1 MVNVYLDKDGVLAD
15 FDAHVERLFGAP
27 PRVLG
32 DEKLWQCVEAT
43 PDFWE
48 TMPVKDRAHD
58 LFAIA
63 APYKPIIL
71 TGCPKTGYERAS
83 EHKPRWIERHFGS
96 GIQVITCLSRDKPIH
111 MKQPKDI
118 LVDDF
123 IVNIKRWQKAGGRTV
138 WYQNADQ
145 AIEDLKAKITRAEAR
160 ERLIEREPES
170 RRIQSEK

>member
-1 MVNVYLDKDGVLAD
+1 MVTIYLDKDGVLAD
-15 FDAHVERLFGAP
+15 FDAHVERLFGAG
-27 PRVLG
+27 PRQLG
-32 DEKLWQCVEAT
+32 DAKLWECVEAT

-48 TMPVKDRAHD
+48 TMPVKAGAHE

-83 EHKPRWIERHFGS
+83 EHKPIWINKNFGP
-96 GIQVITCLSRDKPIH
+96 GIEVITCLSKDKPLH
-111 MKQPKDI
+111 MKRPKDI

-138 WYQNADQ
+138 WYQTADQ
-145 AIEDLKAKITRAEAR
+145 AIEDLKRKIERAIAR
-160 ERLIEREPES
+160 ELEA
-170 RRIQSEK
+170 